1 MLRFL
6 NKLKFSKTTAKH
18 LLNTNHSDEMSSYF
32 NNLRDLNFI
41 DTSSI
46 SIGNHD
52 SPKVNREAISRASK
66 LKRRSTMHMMEFKSN
81 AIETLIVRAFTSSI
95 VAAECVPPESIE
107 EQLGAKLVQILINNY
122 SEIMRIPEDFLS
134 NVKSREMK
142 LEAREERKLATE
154 KAAQPT
160 HSIVEQPCPPAD
172 EVKARKKLMSGY
184 CSKISLGEYEKQ
196 RLESSRPHLSSLL
209 DGIIKDASLSEHE
222 KMLHLKRFR
231 EMHPL
236 VFDDNL
242 KMKKAL
248 NVLGLNETIS
258 TSTAQK
264 FDYEQQMLG
273 GGGENNGGAEKKKVF
288 LSNLTNS
295 IKSKNLSS
303 TLNQTT
309 TFISNQMN
317 TTSMAAA
324 KSMGFQK
331 FFKKKKENLI

>member
-1 MLRFL
+1 M
-6 NKLKFSKTTAKH
+6 N
-18 LLNTNHSDEMSSYF
+18 NYF

-41 DTSSI
+41 DTSAI

-52 SPKVNREAISRASK
+52 SPKVNREAITRASK
-66 LKRRSTMHMMEFKSN
+66 LKRRSTMHMMESKSN
-81 AIETLIVRAFTSSI
+81 AIEALIVKAFMSSI
-95 VAAECVPPESIE
+95 IAAECVPSESIE

-122 SEIMRIPEDFLS
+122 SEIMRIPEDFMS

-142 LEAREERKLATE
+142 LEAREG
-154 KAAQPT
+154 
-160 HSIVEQPCPPAD
+160 
-172 EVKARKKLMSGY
+172 KKLVERAPQVTSESVSDENKSKKKLTNGY
-184 CSKISLGEYEKQ
+184 CSKISLNEYERQK
-196 RLESSRPHLSSLL
+196 LESKPHLSSLL
-209 DGIIKDASLSEHE
+209 DGIIKDASLSEQE
-222 KMLHLKRFR
+222 KIQHLKRFR
-231 EMHPL
+231 EMHPV

-258 TSTAQK
+258 TVPSNQR
-264 FDYEQQMLG
+264 FDYDQPLT
-273 GGGENNGGAEKKKVF
+273 ENAEKKKVF

-317 TTSMAAA
+317 TTSVMAAG